1 MSHPIIIG
9 LTGRAR
15 VGKDTLADYLCI
27 NHGFTRL
34 AFADPL
40 RDALELGLGIESHHL
55 REDKEAIIPWLGVS
69 GRQLLQTLGTEW
81 GRDLIRPDIW
91 ILLMQRRLAA
101 LAEEGD
107 RFVVSDVR
115 FPNEAAWLRA
125 RPNARLWHIERPSV
139 APVRAH
145 SSEHGIDYQMG
156 DAIIVNAI
164 LDIFFTQAEIRLADV
179 LLDANGGVDTVAVQ
193 PHLLD
198 ELAETSERSE

>member
-55 REDKEAIIPWLGVS
+55 REDKESLIPWLGVS
-69 GRQLLQTLGTEW
+69 GRRLLQTLGTEW
-81 GRDLIRPDIW
+81 GRNLIRQDIW

-101 LAEEGD
+101 LAEEAD
-107 RFVVSDVR
+107 RFVISDVR
-115 FPNEAAWLRA
+115 FPNEADWLRA
-125 RPNARLWHIERPSV
+125 RPNASLWHIERPNV

-145 SSEHGIDYQMG
+145 SSEAGIDYQMG
-156 DAIIVNAI
+156 DAILVNTTLEHYFA
-164 LDIFFTQAEIRLADV
+164 QAEIRLADI
-179 LLDANGGVDTVAVQ
+179 LQAAAQ
-193 PHLLD
+193 P
-198 ELAETSERSE
+198 EAC